1 MTSKVNYP
9 INLKRL
15 VNHVVSLFNIE
26 RDDLSDLSPLYVIE
40 KIEEL
45 DKEGTLKRE
54 IMDEISLIFKSLIYS
69 YFSPKILIKNK
80 RMSRIAFEHLINM
93 IKVKYNNHLFHVVK
107 WWVLL
112 LHSLLVNLLL
122 R

>member
-1 MTSKVNYP
+1 MNSKVNYP

-40 KIEEL
+40 TLEKL

-54 IMDEISLIFKSLIYS
+54 IMDETSLILSHFFILIYLQR
-69 YFSPKILIKNK
+69 Y
-80 RMSRIAFEHLINM
+80 
-93 IKVKYNNHLFHVVK
+93 
-107 WWVLL
+107 
-112 LHSLLVNLLL
+112 LL
-122 R
+122 RKRE